1 METSINNNN
10 RKLILAVLFMG
21 WLASSMSRMLINY
34 AMIAMSQEFNFNSSQ
49 SGLVFSAYF
58 AGYVLM
64 QIPGGMLADKFN
76 TKRLLMC
83 VMVTSS
89 LFTILTGMTHTITM
103 LLVVRFAFGIA
114 QGSYSP
120 AAMKIIAVEFPK
132 NERGRAISIF
142 MSAYSVCS
150 FILPVFSTTTMA
162 YAGWRVAFYI
172 LGAIELTV
180 ALLFPYIVKGSLNL
194 PKSSPALSAGNKST
208 VSFKMVL
215 RQPIVVLL
223 FVTSFCLNII
233 QWGVNTWIPTY
244 LSTARNLSLQTL
256 GWVAT
261 VPAVGSLI
269 GMYLSGIVV
278 DKLKKS
284 GQEGT
289 IAAISLVLCVVL
301 LYMMYSVKEIGTYA
315 LCSTLLSVALS
326 PVNIIKSSILSK
338 KLDSSL
344 IGKATGITNTGGQLA
359 GLIVPTAMGTIMQ
372 VTNGAY
378 LGAFLFMMLFGV
390 IGAGALLAT
399 KKIKLD

>member
-1 METSINNNN
+1 METPNNN
-10 RKLILAVLFMG
+10 RKIILAVLFVG
-21 WLASSMSRMLINY
+21 WLASTMSRMLINY
-34 AMIAMSQEFNFNSSQ
+34 AMIAMSQEFQFNSSQ

-83 VMVTSS
+83 VMITSS
-89 LFTILTGMTHTITM
+89 VFTILTGMTHTITM
-103 LLVVRFAFGIA
+103 LLCVRFAFGVA
-114 QGSYSP
+114 QGSYTP
-120 AAMKIIAVEFPK
+120 AAMKTIAVEFPK
-132 NERGRAISIF
+132 NERGRAISIY
-142 MSAYSVCS
+142 MSAFSVCS

-162 YAGWRVAFYI
+162 YAGWRAAFYI
-172 LGAIELTV
+172 LGAIGLLV
-180 ALLFPYIVKGSLNL
+180 AFLFPLIVKSSLDS
-194 PKSSPALSAGNKST
+194 PQSSPAVTTGNKSAT
-208 VSFKMVL
+208 SFKLVL
-215 RQPIVVLL
+215 QQPIVILL
-223 FVTSFCLNII
+223 FVTSFSLNII

-256 GWVAT
+256 GWIAT
-261 VPAVGSLI
+261 IPAIGSLI
-269 GMYLSGIVV
+269 GMYLSGFVV

-301 LYMMYSVKEIGTYA
+301 LYMMYSVEKLGAYA

-326 PVNIIKSSILSK
+326 PINIIQSSTLSK

-359 GLIVPTAMGTIMQ
+359 GLIVPTAMGVIMQ
-372 VTNGAY
+372 TTNGSY
-378 LGAFLFMMLFGV
+378 LGAFLFMIFFGV
-390 IGAGALLAT
+390 IGAIAFLAT
-399 KKIKLD
+399 RKIKLD